1 MDDKKSF
8 IKKPAIRLFQ
18 KKIPRKNEDKK
29 TSDENVIEEDNLED
43 GDTRIFNEAGD
54 ESGMETASQDLDSSG
69 IKIEKISDVQIKIL
83 KENGG
88 EESSTDLSGRTYATG
103 KRKNAVAKV
112 WLQKGGG
119 NIVVNNLQVLE
130 YFRRPILEVMINTPF
145 AVTNTQNKFDVICSV
160 RGGGLSGQAGALRHA
175 IAKAMLAH
183 NSEAYGTELKSSGLL
198 TRDSRVVERKKPG
211 LKKARKGQVFSKR

>member
-1 MDDKKSF
+1 M
-8 IKKPAIRLFQ
+8 
-18 KKIPRKNEDKK
+18 
-29 TSDENVIEEDNLED
+29 
-43 GDTRIFNEAGD
+43 
-54 ESGMETASQDLDSSG
+54 
-69 IKIEKISDVQIKIL
+69 
-83 KENGG
+83 
-88 EESSTDLSGRTYATG
+88 SGRTYATG